1 MSELAKAY
9 VQIVP
14 SAKGIS
20 GSISNALD
28 GEANNAGQKAGS
40 SIASKIKLAIAA
52 AGIGKF
58 LSSAISEG
66 AKLEQSIGGIET
78 LFKSSADRMKKY
90 ASEAYKTAGLS
101 ANEYMEQSTS
111 FAASL
116 ISSLGGNTEKAAT
129 SANQAIIDMADNS
142 NKMGTAIE
150 DIQHAY
156 QGFAKQNYTMLDNLK
171 LGYGGTKTEME
182 RLLKDAQ
189 KISGVKYDIKNLNDV
204 YSAIHVVQKKL
215 GITGTTALESAS
227 TVSGSFASMKA
238 AASNFLGN
246 MALGQNIKPA
256 LQDLFKTTST
266 FLFKNLLPMIGNVAI
281 AIPGVLMEA
290 IPQLLTV
297 GSDMLL
303 SLTQGFSNS
312 FPSLMST
319 ALLAVQ
325 NFATWLASQMPTLIN
340 KGFEMLSNMVTGII
354 NALPVM
360 IQQLPQII
368 TTFANIINDNFPM
381 ILAKGAELLWQFTTG
396 ILSSIPTLIS
406 NIPQIIEAIFSTIM
420 AFNWMNMG
428 KNIIDFFLSGIKS
441 MFGNVTQHAQ
451 WLLKYI
457 IEEIKYL
464 PQNLMNLGKQAI
476 SKMAGAIKNTTGTVG
491 GAIKGVFNA
500 VWNGVKSLPSKM
512 LSIGSDL
519 VKGLWNGINNVTG
532 WILGKI
538 KGFGNSILSGIKS
551 FFGIHSPSRVF
562 NLEVGKMLSLGL
574 AEGIE
579 DHLRPV
585 QNAMRTLEEQTVGA
599 IDTDLSLSTSAN
611 VSSSYE
617 AQKSDILL
625 QILQYI
631 MNIDSKTE
639 KEFPIFIDGRRLSF
653 ALASDMNIALN
664 DINKKGSR
672 R

>member
-20 GSISNALD
+20 GSISKELD
-28 GEANNAGQKAGS
+28 GEASSAGQSAGG

-52 AGIGKF
+52 AGIGKV

-90 ASEAYKTAGLS
+90 ANEAYKTAGLS

-116 ISSLGGNTEKAAT
+116 ISSLKGDTEKAAT
-129 SANQAIIDMADNS
+129 AANKAVIDMADNS

-171 LGYGGTKTEME
+171 LGYGGTKTEMQ

-189 KISGVKYDIKNLNDV
+189 KISGIKYNINNLNDV

-215 GITGTTALESAS
+215 GITGTTALEAAT
-227 TVSGSFASMKA
+227 TVSGSFASMKS
-238 AASNFLGN
+238 AASNLLGN
-246 MALGQNIKPA
+246 MALGENIKPA
-256 LQDLFKTTST
+256 FNDLINTAST
-266 FLFKNLLPMIGNVAI
+266 FLFKNLLPMIGNVVI
-281 AIPGVLMEA
+281 SMSDVLLES
-290 IPQLLTV
+290 IPQMLTV

-303 SLTQGFSNS
+303 SLTQGFANQ
-312 FPSLMST
+312 FPSLAST
-319 ALLAVQ
+319 ALTAVQ
-325 NFATWLASQMPTLIN
+325 NFASWLAVQTPILIN
-340 KGFEMLSNMVTGII
+340 KGFEMLSNLVSGII
-354 NALPVM
+354 NAIPVM
-360 IQQLPQII
+360 IQKLPQII
-368 TTFANIINDNFPM
+368 TTFANIINDNFPT

-396 ILSSIPTLIS
+396 LIGAIPTLME
-406 NIPQIIEAIFSTIM
+406 NIPQIVEAIFSTIM
-420 AFNWMNMG
+420 AFNWLNMG
-428 KNIIDFFLSGIKS
+428 KNIIDFFLNGIKS

-457 IEEIKYL
+457 TEEIKYL

-476 SKMAGAIKNTTGTVG
+476 SKMASAIKNTTGTIG

-500 VWNGVKSLPSKM
+500 VWNGIKSLPSKM

-519 VKGLWNGINNVTG
+519 VKGLWNGISNVTG

-538 KGFGNSILSGIKS
+538 RGFGNSILSGIKS
-551 FFGIHSPSRVF
+551 FFGIHSPSKVF

-579 DHLRPV
+579 DHLKPV
-585 QNAMRTLEEQTVGA
+585 RNAMRTLEDETIGA
-599 IDTDLSLSTSAN
+599 INTDMSLSASAN
-611 VSSSYE
+611 VGSFE
-617 AQKSDILL
+617 TQKSDILL

-631 MNIDSKTE
+631 MNIDSKIE
-639 KEFPIFIDGRRLSF
+639 KEFPIYINGRKLSF

-664 DINKKGSR
+664 DLQRKGNR